1 MGTGRL
7 DGKTAV
13 ITGGNSGIG
22 LATAREFVAQGAR
35 VLITGRDEETLAQ
48 AVAELGEAGSG
59 VRADVGKMADIDRI
73 VDAAREALGHVDVLF
88 VNAGMARFAPL
99 ADVPEAGYDEI
110 FNVNVK
116 GAYFTV
122 QKLLPLL
129 AEGASVVFNGS
140 ISGSIGMPASSVYAA
155 SKAAVRSMA
164 RTFSADLADRRIRV
178 NVVSPGPVSTPIFA
192 RMGLPED
199 ALEQM
204 AASIRDLVPV
214 GRFADPSEI
223 ARTVLFLA
231 SDDSTFLLGSEVVVD
246 GGASQL

>member
-35 VLITGRDEETLAQ
+35 VLITGRDEATLAS
-48 AVAELGEAGSG
+48 AVAELGEAASG
-59 VRADVGKMADIDRI
+59 VRADVAKLADIDRI
-73 VDAAREALGHVDVLF
+73 VAAAREGLGQVDVLF
-88 VNAGMARFAPL
+88 VNAGIGKFAPL
-99 ADVPEAGYDEI
+99 AQVGEDAYDEI
-110 FNVNVK
+110 FDVNVK
-116 GAYFTV
+116 GAFFTV

-129 AEGASVVFNGS
+129 ADGASVVFNGS
-140 ISGSIGMPASSVYAA
+140 INGLIGMPGSSVYSA

-178 NVVSPGPVSTPIFA
+178 NVVSPGPVSTPIFS
-192 RMGLPED
+192 RLGLPDE
-199 ALEQM
+199 ALEQI
-204 AASIRDLVPV
+204 AETIREQVPV
-214 GRFADPSEI
+214 KRFADPAEI

-231 SDDSTFLLGSEVVVD
+231 SDDSTFVLGTELVVD
-246 GGASQL
+246 GGMSQL